1 MSCWPPC
8 NFWCD
13 CINDRCQV
21 RAARINAVRLR
32 TPDGRYLTRAGSEV
46 LTANLAAPSQSATF
60 RLVSRPTASPLT
72 IPPPAT
78 VPMPNGN
85 QISLAVCDSDWAPSS
100 NLVRVEHSTLTI
112 RKSKAPRGS
121 WESIAEFFLG
131 TPTTV
136 TYFFGGPG
144 TYVRASGPF
153 PSGYPAY
160 TSDSNP
166 NEWVFSIE
174 KNDGTAIN
182 SGDQVSVRIDSSRTE
197 VGPFY
202 FRTLSASDQALVAA
216 DGTGAFLS
224 DTLFIIE
231 FHEVDATRG
240 LRPGSRSIRCQTCGP
255 VRGTV
260 SEAATGLAIPGAIV
274 EALGVLD
281 NHAFS
286 ATTTANG
293 SFTLT
298 DSEGRTCIPPGN
310 ITLRATAQR
319 HVPKMVNPIPDP
331 SVPGGANVPIIL
343 DCTKVR
349 GRVIDNNVP
358 ANPQVFV
365 PVIIEFPDGTM
376 ASAFT
381 NNPDGTFIFDCV
393 RHGRANIRT
402 PPQSSKAITVLPE
415 GIYVELIVDKPC
427 VEIVGTVTD
436 SVTGFP
442 ICDAL
447 VTQFG
452 SSNSTKTDG
461 QGRYRIP
468 CASPGGTN
476 SLFLS
481 KSGYN
486 YVLVVVSPFPA
497 MGSVTKDIALEPS
510 SNTGLFNTGV
520 DACGTPL
527 ADGTVGDP
535 HYKLMSVPTGTTD
548 IRVRTAAG
556 GFPIPPYL
564 ADNSDSRWI
573 GPNGDDMLTGPAG
586 EYVYRTSFN
595 LMGVTLSGV
604 SIVGKW
610 CSDNDGVRIVL
621 NGVDTG
627 IPPSAFEQF
636 ELAFAPFIISSG
648 FVLGLNTLDFVVN
661 NGEGP
666 TALRVEMTINVTP

>member
-8 NFWCD
+8 NPWCD

-21 RAARINAVRLR
+21 RAAKINAVRLR
-32 TPDGRYLTRAGSEV
+32 TPDGRYLTRAGSEI
-46 LTANLAAPSQSATF
+46 LTASLAAPSQSATF
-60 RLVSRPTASPLT
+60 RLVSRPTLSPLT

-78 VPMPNGN
+78 VPMPSGS

-100 NLVRVEHSTLTI
+100 NLMRVEHSTLTI
-112 RKSKAPRGS
+112 KKPKPPAFS
-121 WESIAEFFLG
+121 WASIAEFFLG
-131 TPTTV
+131 SPTTV

-166 NEWVFSIE
+166 NEWIFSIE
-174 KNDGTAIN
+174 KSRGGAIN
-182 SGDQVSVRIDSSRTE
+182 SGDQVSLRIDSSYTN

-202 FRTLSASDQALVAA
+202 FRTSSSSDQALVAA
-216 DGTGAFLS
+216 DGTAAFLS
-224 DTLFIIE
+224 DTLFVVE
-231 FHEVDATRG
+231 FHEVDTTRG
-240 LRPGSRSIRCQTCGP
+240 LRPPSRSIRCQTCGP

-260 SEAATGLAIPGAIV
+260 SDAVTGLAIPGATV

-286 ATTTANG
+286 ATTNANG
-293 SFTLT
+293 SFALT
-298 DSEGRTCIPPGN
+298 DAEGRTCIPPGN
-310 ITLRATAQR
+310 ITLRANADR
-319 HVPKMVNPIPDP
+319 HVPKMINPIPDP

-349 GRVIDNNVP
+349 GRVIDDNVP
-358 ANPQVFV
+358 PNPQIFV
-365 PVIIEFPDGTM
+365 PVVIEFPDGST
-376 ASAFT
+376 AYATTS
-381 NNPDGTFIFDCV
+381 NPDGTFIFDCV
-393 RHGRANIRT
+393 RHGPANIWT
-402 PPQSSKAITVLPE
+402 PSLSSEPINVLPE
-415 GIYVELIVDKPC
+415 GIYKELKVQKPC

-447 VTQFG
+447 VRQFG
-452 SSNSTKTDG
+452 SSNSAKTDG
-461 QGRYRIP
+461 QGRYTIE
-468 CASPGGTN
+468 CASPGGN
-476 SLFLS
+476 PSLVS
-481 KSGYN
+481 IKSGYQPT
-486 YVLVVVSPFPA
+486 LVVVAPFPA
-497 MGSVTKDIALEPS
+497 TGSVTKDIALVPTS
-510 SNTGLFNTGV
+510 ITGLFNTGV
-520 DACGTPL
+520 DACGRPL

-535 HYKLMSVPTGTTD
+535 HYKLITVPGGTTD
-548 IRVRTAAG
+548 IRVRTSAG
-556 GFPIPPYL
+556 GVPIPPFL
-564 ADNSDSRWI
+564 ADNSDSTWI

-595 LMGVTLSGV
+595 LTGVTLSGV
-604 SIVGKW
+604 SIVGQW
-610 CSDNDGVRIVL
+610 CTDNDGVRIVL

-627 IPPSAFEQF
+627 IPPTAFEQF

-661 NGEGP
+661 NGGGP